1 MNVSIS
7 SVLPQ
12 FDPPEARRKLGL
24 IALATDLTTERDF
37 PRIVPLDK
45 AVVYGTRVAFENPTT
60 PENLR
65 KMGPL
70 ISAAAD
76 LLVPGEVLDAICYSC
91 TAASVV
97 IGDEEVAAAVHAS
110 RPGVPVVTPTGA
122 ALKAFAVLGVNR
134 VSVVTPYLVE
144 TSMPMADY
152 FIRSGLELQAF
163 NCLGQADD
171 RVMARISQQTII
183 DAAIEVDTPATEAF
197 FLSCTGLPALD
208 AIAEIEQRTGKP
220 VVSSNQAS
228 AWEMMQHSGLNH
240 VPKGYGKLFSCS
252 LPASGSV

>member
-122 ALKAFAVLGVNR
+122 ALKAFAVLGR
-134 VSVVTPYLVE
+134 Q
-144 TSMPMADY
+144 
-152 FIRSGLELQAF
+152 SGIG
-163 NCLGQADD
+163 C
-171 RVMARISQQTII
+171 
-183 DAAIEVDTPATEAF
+183 
-197 FLSCTGLPALD
+197 D
-208 AIAEIEQRTGKP
+208 AISCR
-220 VVSSNQAS
+220 NQYAD
-228 AWEMMQHSGLNH
+228 G
-240 VPKGYGKLFSCS
+240 
-252 LPASGSV
+252 